1 MDQLTD
7 ILNHLDKLAA
17 STEFQYSDIYWIYET
32 SHKEK
37 ANKILRCIAMVFADA
52 KYIEVVPNEPN
63 GRLLYRFTKE
73 GKGFLKYVK
82 QTIEEQ

>member
-1 MDQLTD
+1 
-7 ILNHLDKLAA
+7 
-17 STEFQYSDIYWIYET
+17 
-32 SHKEK
+32 
-37 ANKILRCIAMVFADA
+37 MVFADA